1 MKLTR
6 KLAELSCLQGKWD
19 AGRSTQDA
27 GRTLWLQY
35 PSRPMGR
42 GGKNLVNLAVCATAH
57 NQEKFVF
64 ITTSTHDLS
73 CLVMS
78 NWLEMRLWWNTS
90 FWLARSVEF
99 TGVWKSTNSRSGV
112 ASSFGKEPHQAQRF
126 CKKLVNPSYG
136 KCLFD
141 WKLYIFEEQI
151 IYSVCPGCYSI
162 EVQVDQTWK
171 GCHLG
176 HLWKNTG
183 KYFGKLDQG
192 KSEGPEDKIEQK
204 ELHKQAASI
213 FTLGSSWLWVLCPM

>member
-1 MKLTR
+1 M
-6 KLAELSCLQGKWD
+6 
-19 AGRSTQDA
+19 
-27 GRTLWLQY
+27 
-35 PSRPMGR
+35 
-42 GGKNLVNLAVCATAH
+42 AVCATAH
-57 NQEKFVF
+57 NQERFVF

-78 NWLEMRLWWNTS
+78 NWLKTRLWWNTS

-112 ASSFGKEPHQAQRF
+112 ASSFGKEPHQAQSF

-176 HLWKNTG
+176 HSWKNTG
-183 KYFGKLDQG
+183 KC
-192 KSEGPEDKIEQK
+192 
-204 ELHKQAASI
+204 
-213 FTLGSSWLWVLCPM
+213 TLGNWTKANPRVQRTKLNKKNYTNRLPLFSPWVHPGYEFFVQCKRSCVKGKTVDKS